1 MMQKSNKLG
10 KTDLKI
16 SPFGFGGYR
25 IDKNVSGSAA
35 SLVSAIRG
43 GINLIDTSANYFD
56 GGSEE
61 LIGSVI
67 YRMLEFGEI
76 KREEIVIVTKGGYI
90 QGRNI
95 ELLEQRK
102 ESGNPY
108 PEVVKCN
115 QELYHSIH
123 AEFLKDQIELSLNRL
138 NLDFIDIYL
147 LHNPEYFLLYNT
159 ERNLNLLRDEYYRR
173 IREAFLYLE
182 HEVELGRINHYGIS
196 SNTFVEY
203 SEKRGFTSLERIIEI
218 ANSISKDNHFA
229 VVQSPLNIFEKGAAQ
244 NLNQEG
250 ETKTFLHVADENKLG
265 VLVNRP
271 LNAIKDGKLF
281 RLADF
286 DETENRNESEIKELV
301 EQQLNLEREI
311 IEEYEALIPPHQKS
325 ELIQFLSLSKFLKV
339 NLNKISSITHF
350 NEIKSQHLVPQIN
363 HALKEI
369 HNLDPDNA
377 KTISKLNQLAVTANI
392 LLNSIGSKFAKN
404 KNEDNL
410 DTHNRLN
417 KYFNNGGNQIPL
429 SQKALKIVS
438 ELPEV
443 SCVLVGMRKEEYV
456 HDVISANNLE
466 VEGKIKEFWSS
477 D

>member
-1 MMQKSNKLG
+1 MMQKSNILG
-10 KTDLKI
+10 KTGLKI

-35 SLVSAIRG
+35 SLVVAIRN

-67 YRMLEFGEI
+67 FRMLNSREI
-76 KREEIVIVTKGGYI
+76 KREDLVIVTKGGYI
-90 QGRNI
+90 QGSNI
-95 ELLEQRK
+95 GLAEKRK
-102 ESGNPY
+102 NNGNPY

-115 QELYHSIH
+115 QELFHSIH
-123 AEFLKDQIELSLNRL
+123 PEFLKNQIELSLKRL
-138 NLDFIDIYL
+138 NLDIIDIYL

-159 ERNLNLLRDEYYRR
+159 ERDLNLLRDEYYRR
-173 IREAFLYLE
+173 ITEAFLYLE
-182 HEVELGRINHYGIS
+182 HEVESGRINHYGIS
-196 SNTFVEY
+196 SNTFVDD
-203 SEKRGFTSLERIIEI
+203 SEKRGFTSLERTIEI
-218 ANSISKDNHFA
+218 ANSISPDNHFA
-229 VVQSPLNIFEKGAAQ
+229 VVQAPLNIFEKGAAQ
-244 NLNQEG
+244 NHNQAED
-250 ETKTFLHVADENKLG
+250 TKTFLQAAYENNLG

-281 RLADF
+281 RLADYE
-286 DETENRNESEIKELV
+286 ETEDRSEAEIKELV
-301 EQQLNLEREI
+301 EQQLNLEKEI

-325 ELIQFLSLSKFLKV
+325 ELIEFLSLSNFLKV

-350 NEIKSQHLVPQIN
+350 NEIKSQHLIPQIN
-363 HALKEI
+363 YALKEI

-410 DTHNRLN
+410 ETNNLLN
-417 KYFNNGGNQIPL
+417 KYFNNGGNISL
-429 SQKALKIVS
+429 SQKALKVVS
-438 ELPEV
+438 GLPEV
-443 SCVLVGMRKEEYV
+443 SCVLVGMRKEGYV
-456 HDVISANNLE
+456 RDVIEANELK
-466 VEGKIKEFWSS
+466 VEGDVIEFWNS